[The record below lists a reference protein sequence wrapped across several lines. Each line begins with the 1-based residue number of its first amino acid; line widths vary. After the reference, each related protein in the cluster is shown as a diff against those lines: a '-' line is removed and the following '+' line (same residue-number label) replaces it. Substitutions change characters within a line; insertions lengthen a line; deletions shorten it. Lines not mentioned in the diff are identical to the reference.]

1 LPAKHKD
8 VRNLSFVNVTDGLT
22 FDDVLLVP
30 KRSPARSRKEVDTSA
45 QLSRHLSLKV
55 PLVSAPMDTV
65 TEHAMA
71 IVLAQAGGVGI
82 VHRFMTLNQQV
93 EEVLKVKRSE
103 SIVIDQPYSL
113 SESQKLKDAKRLMT
127 KYGVTG
133 LLVVDPTGKLRG
145 IVTSRDILF
154 ERDDE
159 KRIAELM
166 TEIKDMVTAPAD
178 INLQEAERLLH
189 KHKLEKLPLVD
200 KNGKLRGLITSK
212 DMLSLEQHPDASKDE
227 RGRLMVGAAVGVRGD
242 YLERAKALREA
253 GADVL
258 VVDVAHAHS
267 DITLD
272 AVHAIRKM
280 MADAELIVG
289 NVATKEGAQD
299 LIAAGV
305 DAVKV
310 GIGSGSICITRI
322 VSGAGVPQLT
332 AIIEC
337 AKVADKSGV
346 PIIADG
352 GIRTSGDITKAIAA
366 GASTVMMGSLL
377 AGTEESPG
385 MTVMRE
391 GRKYK
396 LVRGMASV
404 GASFDRSARESE
416 QNDDT
421 TSLVDY
427 VPEGV
432 EAFVPYKGN
441 SSELISQLVGGLKSG
456 MSYCGATRVS
466 QFRGKAAFVRISPAG
481 LKESYPHDVELMK

>member
-1 LPAKHKD
+1 LAAVD
-8 VRNLSFVNVTDGLT
+8 ITEGLT

-30 KRSPARSRKEVDTSA
+30 KRSAARSRKDVHTSS
-45 QLSRHLSLKV
+45 QLSRHLELKV

-71 IVLAQAGGVGI
+71 IVAAHAGGIGI
-82 VHRFMTLNQQV
+82 IHRFMTVQLEV

-113 SESQKLKDAKRLMT
+113 NDGQKLKDAKRLMR

-133 LLVVDPTGKLRG
+133 LLVVDPTGRLQG

-154 ERDDE
+154 ERDEE
-159 KRIAELM
+159 KRIAEVM
-166 TEIKDMVTAPAD
+166 VGINDMITAPAD
-178 INLQEAERLLH
+178 IKLQDAEQILH
-189 KHKLEKLPLVD
+189 KNKLEKLPLVD
-200 KNGKLRGLITSK
+200 KDGKLRGLITSK
-212 DMLSLEQHPDASKDE
+212 DLLSLEEHPDASKDE
-227 RGRLMVGAAVGVRGD
+227 RGRLMVGAAIGVRGD
-242 YLERAKALREA
+242 YLDRACALQEA

-267 DITLD
+267 DITID
-272 AVHAIRKM
+272 AVRAIRK
-280 MADAELIVG
+280 ALPDSELIAG
-289 NVATKEGAQD
+289 NVATKEGTED
-299 LIAAGV
+299 LISVGA

-337 AKVADKSGV
+337 TKVADKAGV

-366 GASTVMMGSLL
+366 GGSTVMVGSLL

-404 GASFDRSARESE
+404 AASFDRASRESG
-416 QNDDT
+416 QNDEET
-421 TSLVDY
+421 ATSLVDY

-441 SSELISQLVGGLKSG
+441 AAELLSQLVGGLKSG
-456 MSYCGATRVS
+456 MSYCGATRVD
-466 QFRGKAAFVRISPAG
+466 QFRGKGKFVKISSAG
-481 LKESYPHDVELMK
+481 LKESYPHDVEVMK

>member
-1 LPAKHKD
+1 MKW
-8 VRNLSFVNVTDGLT
+8 NLASVNITEGLT

-30 KRSPARSRKEVDTSA
+30 KKSPARSRKDVHTSA
-45 QLSRHLSLKV
+45 QLSRHLELKV
-55 PLVSAPMDTV
+55 PLVSSPMDTV
-65 TEHAMA
+65 TEQAMA
-71 IVLAQAGGVGI
+71 IVVAQAGGVGI
-82 VHRFMTLNQQV
+82 IHRFMTIQQEV
-93 EEVLKVKRSE
+93 NEVLKVKRSE

-113 SESQKLKDAKRLMT
+113 SESQKLKDAKRLMG

-133 LLVVDPTGKLRG
+133 LLVVDPTGKLQG

-154 ERDDE
+154 ERNEE

-166 TEIKDMVTAPAD
+166 TGIKDMITAPAN
-178 INLQEAERLLH
+178 INLQEAERILH
-189 KHKLEKLPLVD
+189 KNKLEKLPLVD
-200 KNGKLRGLITSK
+200 KDGKLRGLITSK
-212 DMLSLEQHPDASKDE
+212 DMLSLEEHPDASKDG

-242 YLERAKALREA
+242 YLERAQALQEA

-258 VVDVAHAHS
+258 VIDVAHAHS
-267 DITLD
+267 DITID
-272 AVHAIRKM
+272 ALHSIRK
-280 MADAELIVG
+280 ALPNAELIAG
-289 NVATKEGAQD
+289 NVATKEGTED
-299 LIAAGV
+299 LIAAGA

-337 AKVADKSGV
+337 TKVADKTGV

-366 GASTVMMGSLL
+366 GASTVMVGSLL

-404 GASFDRSARESE
+404 AASFDRSSRESG
-416 QNDDT
+416 QNDEENA

-441 SSELISQLVGGLKSG
+441 AAELISQLVGGLKSG

-466 QFRGKAAFVRISPAG
+466 QFRGKATFVKISSAG

>member
-1 LPAKHKD
+1 M
-8 VRNLSFVNVTDGLT
+8 SSVNIIDGLT

-30 KRSPARSRKEVDTSA
+30 KRSTVRSRKEVDTSTH
-45 QLSRHLSLKV
+45 LSRRIELRV
-55 PLVSAPMDTV
+55 PIVSAPMDTV

-71 IVLAQAGGVGI
+71 ITVARAGGVGVI
-82 VHRFMTLNQQV
+82 HRFMPIEQQV

-113 SESQKLKDAKRLMT
+113 SSDQRLKDAKRLMA

-133 LLVVDPTGKLRG
+133 LLVVDANGRLQG
-145 IVTSRDILF
+145 IVTSRDIRF
-154 ERDDE
+154 ERDLE
-159 KRIAELM
+159 KKVGDLM
-166 TEIKDMVTAPAD
+166 TPMKDMITAPAHV
-178 INLQEAERLLH
+178 NLQEAEQILH
-189 KHKLEKLPLVD
+189 ENKLEKLPLVD
-200 KNGKLRGLITSK
+200 KEGKLRGLITSK
-212 DMLSLEQHPDASKDE
+212 DMLSLEEHPDASKDE
-227 RGRLMVGAAVGVRGD
+227 KGRLMVGAAVGVKGE
-242 YLERAKALREA
+242 YVERARALHEA
-253 GADVL
+253 GADLL
-258 VVDVAHAHS
+258 VIDVAHAHS

-272 AVHAIRKM
+272 AVRAIRGSLPDSEI
-280 MADAELIVG
+280 MAG
-289 NVATKEGAQD
+289 NVATKEGTED

-337 AKVADKSGV
+337 AKAADKSNI
-346 PIIADG
+346 PIVADG

-366 GASTVMMGSLL
+366 GASTVMIGSLL

-404 GASFDRSARESE
+404 AASYDRHGRESE
-416 QNDDT
+416 RSDDDNAV
-421 TSLVDY
+421 SLIDY

-432 EAFVPYKGN
+432 EAFVSYKGN
-441 SSELISQLVGGLKSG
+441 ASELINQLVGGLKSG
-456 MSYCGATRVS
+456 MSYCGATKIAH
-466 QFRGKAAFVRISPAG
+466 FRGKATFVKLTPAG
-481 LKESYPHDVELMK
+481 LKESYPHDVDLMK

>member
-1 LPAKHKD
+1 MRD
-8 VRNLSFVNVTDGLT
+8 LSSVNITEGLT

-30 KRSPARSRKEVDTSA
+30 KRSPARSRKDVDTSA
-45 QLSRHLSLKV
+45 HLSRHLALKV
-55 PLVSAPMDTV
+55 PLVSSPMDTV

-71 IVLAQAGGVGI
+71 IIAAQAGGVGI
-82 VHRFMTLNQQV
+82 IHRFMTVQQEV

-113 SESQKLKDAKRLMT
+113 SANQKLKDAKRLMG

-133 LLVVDPTGKLRG
+133 LLVVDPSGKLQG

-154 ERDDE
+154 ERDGE

-166 TEIKDMVTAPAD
+166 TGMKDMITAPAD
-178 INLQEAERLLH
+178 INLQEAERILH
-189 KHKLEKLPLVD
+189 KNKLEKLPLID
-200 KNGKLRGLITSK
+200 KDGKLRGLITSK
-212 DMLSLEQHPDASKDE
+212 DMLSLEEHPDASKDE

-242 YLERAKALREA
+242 YLERAQALQEA

-258 VVDVAHAHS
+258 VIDVAHAHS
-267 DITLD
+267 DITID
-272 AVHAIRKM
+272 ALRAIRKELPN
-280 MADAELIVG
+280 AELIVG
-289 NVATKEGAQD
+289 NVATKEGTED
-299 LIAAGV
+299 LIASGA

-337 AKVADKSGV
+337 TKVADQAGI

-366 GASTVMMGSLL
+366 GASTVMVGSLL

-404 GASFDRSARESE
+404 AASFDRLSREPG
-416 QNDDT
+416 QNDEENA

-441 SSELISQLVGGLKSG
+441 ATELISQLVGGLKSG

-466 QFRGKAAFVRISPAG
+466 QFRGKATFVKISAAG
-481 LKESYPHDVELMK
+481 LKESHPHDVEVMK

>member
-1 LPAKHKD
+1 MG
-8 VRNLSFVNVTDGLT
+8 NLSSVNITDGLT

-30 KRSPARSRKEVDTSA
+30 KKSPARSRKDIDTSS
-45 QLSRHLSLKV
+45 QLSRHLKLKV

-71 IVLAQAGGVGI
+71 IVVAQAGGVGVI
-82 VHRFMTLNQQV
+82 HRFMTIEQQV

-113 SESQKLKDAKRLMT
+113 SDDQKLKDAKRLMT

-133 LLVVDPTGKLRG
+133 LLVVDATGKLQG

-154 ERDDE
+154 ERDEE
-159 KRIAELM
+159 KRIAEIM
-166 TEIKDMVTAPAD
+166 TGIKDMITAPAD
-178 INLQEAERLLH
+178 INLQEAERILH
-189 KHKLEKLPLVD
+189 KHRLEKLPLVD
-200 KNGKLRGLITSK
+200 KDGKLRGLITGK
-212 DMLSLEQHPDASKDE
+212 DMLSLEEHPDASKDE

-242 YLERAKALREA
+242 YLERAHALREA

-267 DITLD
+267 EITLD
-272 AVHAIRKM
+272 AVRAIRK
-280 MADAELIVG
+280 ALPQAELIVG
-289 NVATKEGAQD
+289 NVATKEGTED
-299 LIAAGV
+299 LIAAGA

-337 AKVADKSGV
+337 TKVADSAGV

-366 GASTVMMGSLL
+366 GASTIMVGSLL

-416 QNDDT
+416 QNDEESAA
-421 TSLVDY
+421 SLVDY

-441 SSELISQLVGGLKSG
+441 ASELISQLVGGLKSG
-456 MSYCGATRVS
+456 MSYCGATKVS
-466 QFRGKAAFVRISPAG
+466 HFRGKATFVRISSAG
-481 LKESYPHDVELMK
+481 LKESYPHDVEVMK